1 MKIEKMCSK
10 QDLIINLRKASQYSR
25 IDNLRKLSE
34 YVQQELELENL
45 KELVTIEHY
54 EVRMI
59 QGSYEI
65 LKIKSKY
72 DDTKNKWLL
81 LKEEVVQTISID
93 EIERLIL

>member
-1 MKIEKMCSK
+1 MCSK